1 MLILTIVF
9 HGGQE
14 LGSPPAITHKMQKS
28 EVETHVALVQEGMG
42 HLDLAFWPETFSELF
57 LQKGQGL

>member
-1 MLILTIVF
+1 MVF

-28 EVETHVALVQEGMG
+28 EFETHVALVQEGVG
-42 HLDLAFWPETFSELF
+42 HLDLAFWSETFSEF
-57 LQKGQGL
+57 LQKGEGL